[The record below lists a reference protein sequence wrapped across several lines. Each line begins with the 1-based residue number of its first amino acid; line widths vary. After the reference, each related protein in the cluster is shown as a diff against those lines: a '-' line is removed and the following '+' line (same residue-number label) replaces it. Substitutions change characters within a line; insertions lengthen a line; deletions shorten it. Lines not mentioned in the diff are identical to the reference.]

1 MPVKI
6 NDIFISP
13 APIVT
18 IGKTYIQNMYSG
30 PIGAEYSIFLN
41 GDLVAWKGNPES
53 SGSTPTV
60 SQETATSYGNFDS
73 DDEPINT
80 SLGVDGYLGSIIKKQ
95 EHLRELLVDHGS
107 GIKLEITGFDTATDE
122 ADNRGITAYCT
133 LTDLNFDDKTRWTN
147 GCGYSVSLTT
157 SKLTKPANVGLF
169 GDDSTED
176 NFGYY
181 VSDAQN
187 EWSISEDE
195 EHTATIGSSTDQ
207 KKIYSVSHNVSA
219 IGQKTYENGVLINA
233 IHEASGY
240 VHNVI
245 GLGSGEM
252 TNPSGPFS
260 FLGFPEGYSVYN
272 RKVTESINPF
282 TGQYGIDEQFIMG
295 PSGQAAKEVVQISI
309 ENDLSPLTKVSI
321 NGTITGFNSSGVQ
334 DGAVNSYDNA
344 LAYWDSVSGS
354 IYDRANS
361 EAGSCSLNPVFL
373 SRAIGRNPQEG
384 TISYSFNYDNRPANV
399 ITNARTEDI
408 QVSDT
413 YPGQVINVV
422 PVIGRSQPIIQY
434 LNSRSEYKRSLQITA
449 TMDMGAD
456 CLPQKPPASELAT
469 IFETYKPQ
477 GTKVY
482 YGPPTDNWNPKT
494 GQYSYNVE
502 WTYEG

>member
-6 NDIFISP
+6 NDVFISP
-13 APIVT
+13 APTVT
-18 IGKTYIQNMYSG
+18 IGKTYFQNMQSG
-30 PIGAEYSIFLN
+30 PIGAEYSISLN
-41 GDLVAWKGNPES
+41 GDILAWKGNPES
-53 SGSTPTV
+53 SGSAPMV
-60 SQETATSYGNFDS
+60 SQETGVLYGNFDS
-73 DDEPINT
+73 DDDPINT
-80 SLGVDGYLGSIIKKQ
+80 SLGAEGYLGSIIKKQ

-107 GIKLEITGFDTATDE
+107 GVKLEITGFNTITGE
-122 ADNRGITAYCT
+122 ADDRGITAYCT
-133 LTDLNFDDKTRWTN
+133 LTDLNFDDETRWTN
-147 GCGYSVSLTT
+147 TCGYNASLVT
-157 SKLTKPANVGLF
+157 SKLTKPANIGLF

-181 VSDAQN
+181 VSDAKN

-195 EHTATIGSSTDQ
+195 ELTATIGGHADQ
-207 KKIYSVSHNVSA
+207 NKIYSVSHNVSA
-219 IGQKTYENGVLINA
+219 VGQRTYENGVLIDA

-260 FLGFPEGYSVYN
+260 FLGFPSGYSVYN
-272 RKVTESINPF
+272 RKVTENINPF
-282 TGQYGIDEQFIMG
+282 TGEYGIDEQFIMG
-295 PSGQAAKEVVQISI
+295 PPGQAARETIQISV

-334 DGAVNSYDNA
+334 DGAVNNYENA
-344 LAYWDSVSGS
+344 LSYWSSVSGS
-354 IYDRANS
+354 IYSRANS
-361 EAGSCSLNPVFL
+361 EIDSCSLNPVFL
-373 SRAIGRNPQEG
+373 SRAIGKNTQEG
-384 TISYSFNYDNRPANV
+384 TISYSFSYDNRPANI

-408 QVSDT
+408 QVSDV
-413 YPGQVINVV
+413 YPGQIINVV

-434 LNSRSEYKRSLQITA
+434 LNARSEYKRSLQISA
-449 TMDMGAD
+449 TVSMDDD
-456 CLPQKPPASELAT
+456 CLPQKPKASELSI
-469 IFETYKPQ
+469 IFEAYKPQ

-482 YGPPTDNWNPKT
+482 YGPPTENWNPKT